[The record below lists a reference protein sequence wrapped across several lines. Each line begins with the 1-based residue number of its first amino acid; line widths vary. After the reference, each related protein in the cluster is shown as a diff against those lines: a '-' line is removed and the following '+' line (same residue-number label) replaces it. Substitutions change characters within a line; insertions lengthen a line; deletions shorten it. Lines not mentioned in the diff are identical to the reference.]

1 MMRSLRM
8 TPHGRASLVMGLL
21 AAMIIAVFLISLNS
35 GSIPLSPLD
44 VVKTLFG
51 GGTQQQETVL
61 FQFRMPRMVIALLIG
76 CGLAV
81 SGVILQGLSRNA
93 LADPGILGINA
104 GAGLAVVLFMYLMF
118 ETKEIKS
125 VLPTMTIPLFALVG
139 AGATAMLIFTLAW
152 KQGITPIRLILVGI
166 AVSAGLGAV
175 NTFISL
181 KLSQRQLHV
190 CHSLARGQPVG
201 HKLGVRD
208 CDSAL
213 DIGARSYAM
222 WKARS
227 LNVLQLGDPLATGVG
242 LRVERERGKL
252 IFASAGLAGACVA
265 AGGGIG
271 FVGLIA
277 PHIARKLVGPKHQLL
292 IPAATLIGAL
302 LLLAADLLSRNVLS
316 RTEIPVGIVIT
327 VLGAPYFLYLLMKTK
342 T

>member
-1 MMRSLRM
+1 
-8 TPHGRASLVMGLL
+8 
-21 AAMIIAVFLISLNS
+21 
-35 GSIPLSPLD
+35 
-44 VVKTLFG
+44 
-51 GGTQQQETVL
+51 
-61 FQFRMPRMVIALLIG
+61 MVIALLIG

-104 GAGLAVVLFMYLMF
+104 GAGLAVVLFMYVVF

-125 VLPTMTIPLFALVG
+125 VWPTMTIPLFALVG

-181 KLSQRQLHV
+181 KLANANFMYATVWLAG
-190 CHSLARGQPVG
+190 SLWGTSWAFVIAILPWILVLVPMPCGRRV
-201 HKLGVRD
+201 L
-208 CDSAL
+208 S
-213 DIGARSYAM
+213 M
-222 WKARS
+222 
-227 LNVLQLGDPLATGVG
+227 LQLGDPLATGVG

-316 RTEIPVGIVIT
+316 RTEIPVGIVIA

>member
-21 AAMIIAVFLISLNS
+21 AAMILAVFLISLNS

-104 GAGLAVVLFMYLMF
+104 GAGLAVVLFMYVVF

-125 VLPTMTIPLFALVG
+125 VWPTMTIPLFALVG

-181 KLSQRQLHV
+181 KLANANFMYATVWLAG
-190 CHSLARGQPVG
+190 SLWGTSWAFVIAILPWILV
-201 HKLGVRD
+201 LVP
-208 CDSAL
+208 
-213 DIGARSYAM
+213 YAM

-316 RTEIPVGIVIT
+316 RTEIPVGIVIA